1 MKRILCAVAAALVLL
16 GSVAAYNGDVIV
28 YVTNTGS
35 KYHRAGCSYL
45 KSSNEITL
53 EAAVNQGYSPCSRCN
68 PPRLSGEKPNAESN
82 GPGRT
87 DRMWEGFASNDAS
100 SGTSRTSRWLEEYN
114 ASHPDEA
121 KAAGNAGS
129 ELDMALR
136 EKERAIEAKEWAEKK
151 ADTAQSLYD
160 SLREDYN
167 TLQDDYKEIKRT
179 VFYGGLIV
187 VFVGLPLYYIWF
199 YYWKK
204 RETERIT
211 ASVRASLE
219 AATLNTERLES
230 SPKKRLCQSQNRNL
244 SRNRTRRLNRHTVRR
259 SLRTHSFG
267 KRTVSSMRGRVF
279 LKSWASRLTSDLTK
293 TATLTR
299 KDRAQRTHLLCT
311 SPKAGKVTTHTVAQA
326 GKADEPS
333 ISVMLNR
340 GDWALVT
347 AVTLCGICRIGCW
360 STSGLSVSVRY
371 LGLMWSLKEW
381 RNLL

>member
-230 SPKKRLCQSQNRNL
+230 SPKKAMPEPKPKPKQEPDPPVKPPYGPEEPENPFLRETYRQLYEGKSISKIVGVPSYIRFDENGYPHQKGPRAKDPFTVYITQSGKSYHTYGCPSGKSGRAVHICYAKQRGLGPCDRCNPMRNL
-244 SRNRTRRLNRHTVRR
+244 PDWLLEYQRIVRICEIFR
-259 SLRTHSFG
+259 ID
-267 KRTVSSMRGRVF
+267 V
-279 LKSWASRLTSDLTK
+279 
-293 TATLTR
+293 
-299 KDRAQRTHLLCT
+299 
-311 SPKAGKVTTHTVAQA
+311 
-326 GKADEPS
+326 EP
-333 ISVMLNR
+333 
-340 GDWALVT
+340 
-347 AVTLCGICRIGCW
+347 
-360 STSGLSVSVRY
+360 
-371 LGLMWSLKEW
+371 
-381 RNLL
+381 